1 MSRALLAAGL
11 LALSGPAAAHDRT
24 TSYSTWE
31 IHDRRARV
39 TVRLSALDVSRFP
52 AAEAG
57 DALGA
62 YLTRALTLS
71 SESGPCIVSDGP
83 RALAA
88 PPGAVVR
95 EWMLDCPAAGP
106 LAIRSDLLVDVAP
119 AHLHFARLARDG
131 ATAGEHVFSADART
145 WEVPTGGAP
154 RTSFTAW
161 LRLGVE
167 HILGGY
173 DHLAFL
179 LALLLVGGTLR
190 GIAQVVT
197 GFTAAHSLTLA
208 LAALGW
214 VRPERAPVEAL
225 IGLSIALVAAENIW
239 LLGARGRAI
248 PTFLAGGL
256 LTLALAAA
264 AGWGRVPALTL
275 AGLGLF
281 TLCYFALLGRVAH
294 PAALRWSVAFLFGL
308 VHGFGFAA
316 VLAEAQLDADRL
328 VRALFGFN
336 VGVEVGQLAVVMLAW
351 PLLRLAARRRL
362 ALVELGSAA
371 VAGLGLF
378 WFVTRAYG

>member
-1 MSRALLAAGL
+1 MSRALLATGFL
-11 LALSGPAAAHDRT
+11 LLCGPVAAHDRT
-24 TSYSTWE
+24 SSYSSWE
-31 IHDRRARV
+31 IGDRRARV
-39 TVRLSALDVSRFP
+39 TVRLSALDVSRF
-52 AAEAG
+52 AATG
-57 DALGA
+57 TDDALGG
-62 YLTRALTLS
+62 YLARALTLGS
-71 SESGPCIVSDGP
+71 DRGPCVVSDGP
-83 RALAA
+83 RPLAA
-88 PPGAVVR
+88 PPGTVVH
-95 EWMLDCPAAGP
+95 EWSVDCPPGP
-106 LAIRSDLLVDVAP
+106 LAMRSDLLVDVAP
-119 AHLHFARLARDG
+119 THLHFARLTRDG
-131 ATAGEHVFSADART
+131 AAAGEHVFSADART
-145 WEVPTGGAP
+145 WELGGASDS
-154 RTSFTAW
+154 SFAGW

-179 LALLLVGGTLR
+179 LALLLVGGTLG

-248 PTFLAGGL
+248 PTFVAGGL
-256 LTLALAAA
+256 LTLAVAAV

-281 TLCYFALLGRVAH
+281 TLCYFALLGRVTH

-336 VGVEVGQLAVVMLAW
+336 LGVEVGQLAVVLVTW
-351 PLLRLAARRRL
+351 PLLRLAARRGRG
-362 ALVELGSAA
+362 LVELGSAA